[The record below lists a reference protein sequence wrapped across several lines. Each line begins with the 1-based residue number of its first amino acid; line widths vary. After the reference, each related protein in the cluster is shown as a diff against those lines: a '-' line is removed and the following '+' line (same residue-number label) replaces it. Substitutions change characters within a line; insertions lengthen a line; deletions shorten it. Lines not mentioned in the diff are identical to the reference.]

1 MLATESR
8 KLRGKG
14 QRLPLAINKEASVF
28 IIVDNASPPNSLP
41 LRFSPGCRRVGRR
54 VQRVLEDGR
63 PAGITAPTL
72 GCRTTAPC
80 G

>member
-1 MLATESR
+1 MLATQSR

-28 IIVDNASPPNSLP
+28 VIVDNSWPPNSLP
-41 LRFSPGCRRVGRR
+41 LWFTPGCRRVDKR

-72 GCRTTAPC
+72 GCRTTAPW